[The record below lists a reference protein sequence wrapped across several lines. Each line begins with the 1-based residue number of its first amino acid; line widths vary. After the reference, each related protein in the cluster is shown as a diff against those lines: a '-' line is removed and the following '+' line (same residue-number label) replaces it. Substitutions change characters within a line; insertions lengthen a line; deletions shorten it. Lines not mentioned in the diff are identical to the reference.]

1 MTRSNPRIDLY
12 QHQPCHFLDFLL
24 LLVWP
29 HTECWLNLNMPLH
42 GVSHSCNG
50 WLVTCGLP
58 YSIRTFLRFVSS
70 LSLPFFLNGKTEAFR
85 AWESCMQQLAYLWYA
100 SLSFSLTG
108 ERQRLPHCT
117 DCLEAQP
124 KGPVSWALLR
134 SCSLGWGCRKREFW
148 SADRCEPHFSIFLS
162 RFYSHIHVLGHR
174 GD

>member
-58 YSIRTFLRFVSS
+58 YSICTFLRFVSS

-108 ERQRLPHCT
+108 EPSRSPTLLAGLCCGAALW
-117 DCLEAQP
+117 DGAAG
-124 KGPVSWALLR
+124 KGSSGQLIVVSPTSPSSYLASALT
-134 SCSLGWGCRKREFW
+134 SM
-148 SADRCEPHFSIFLS
+148 
-162 RFYSHIHVLGHR
+162 Y
-174 GD
+174 